1 MQRNQQGFI
10 LIYLVMLLFIIT
22 SSLLTLTAQYE
33 RMQRSQANIQTPFQA
48 LLEKSVL
55 KASKN

>member
-33 RMQRSQANIQTPFQA
+33 RMQSSQANIQTPFQA